1 MELYEI
7 AMIVN
12 GALSIAAIIFS
23 VIKKKKL
30 SETEKEILET
40 IVENGIN
47 KAKKYIVKQTKK
59 KKIDGAGNV
68 EITAAIKKEANLETS
83 ESKSI

>member
-1 MELYEI
+1 MELYQI

-23 VIKKKKL
+23 VIKKKTL
-30 SETEKEILET
+30 SETEKEKLET
-40 IVENGIN
+40 IVENGIDI
-47 KAKKYIVKQTKK
+47 AKNYIAKQAKK

-68 EITAAIKKEANLETS
+68 DIVASIKKGE
-83 ESKSI
+83 